1 MLGRL
6 EARREVWRREL
17 CGAQILHAQMR
28 LVVGTLDMAL
38 TRGNAKWLP
47 SLADNRA
54 LATAWKEHW
63 ESLEL
68 GPDLGRSE
76 RQSDARVR
84 AARLLR
90 RKSG

>member
-6 EARREVWRREL
+6 KASHEAWRHEL

-28 LVVGTLDMAL
+28 LVIGTLDMAL

-54 LATAWKEHW
+54 LTTAWQEHW
-63 ESLEL
+63 ELSGYAPALQRTRHWSSW
-68 GPDLGRSE
+68 PDPKGLV
-76 RQSDARVR
+76 A
-84 AARLLR
+84 
-90 RKSG
+90 SG